1 LNLKKIDFTTPDSK
15 LYPEFDLILKHSMI
29 GETHAF
35 LQELIRNDLSVTN
48 IIDSEF
54 AMLNERLAQH
64 YGIEGF
70 TGDGFQKVA
79 LKAEDRRGGIIT
91 HGSILKVSANGTTTS
106 PVIRGVW
113 LLERIL
119 GEHISPPPDDVPA
132 VEPDI
137 RGATSIRDQL
147 EKHRSTKACMACHK
161 KIDPPGFALESYD
174 VTGAWRERYRILPKK
189 GRWKHGPAVDPA
201 YHLANGK
208 TFDDIEGFKALVSEH
223 PDKIARNLVEKML
236 TYATGARIEFA
247 DRREIERIVANLEG
261 ENYGFRSLIHACVQS
276 AAFRSK

>member
-1 LNLKKIDFTTPDSK
+1 
-15 LYPEFDLILKHSMI
+15 
-29 GETHAF
+29 
-35 LQELIRNDLSVTN
+35 
-48 IIDSEF
+48 
-54 AMLNERLAQH
+54 
-64 YGIEGF
+64 
-70 TGDGFQKVA
+70 
-79 LKAEDRRGGIIT
+79 
-91 HGSILKVSANGTTTS
+91 
-106 PVIRGVW
+106 
-113 LLERIL
+113 
-119 GEHISPPPDDVPA
+119 
-132 VEPDI
+132 
-137 RGATSIRDQL
+137 
-147 EKHRSTKACMACHK
+147 MACHK